1 MAAIMNGASIHG
13 GVIPFGGTFL
23 VFSDYERPALRL
35 AAIQKI
41 RVVHEFTH
49 DSFFVGEDGPTHQP
63 IEHLDILRNMPNM
76 YVFRPCSHKMQRG
89 R

>member
-1 MAAIMNGASIHG
+1 MAAMMNGASIHG

-49 DSFFVGEDGPTHQP
+49 GFV
-63 IEHLDILRNMPNM
+63 LCWRRWSNSSA
-76 YVFRPCSHKMQRG
+76 Y
-89 R
+89 